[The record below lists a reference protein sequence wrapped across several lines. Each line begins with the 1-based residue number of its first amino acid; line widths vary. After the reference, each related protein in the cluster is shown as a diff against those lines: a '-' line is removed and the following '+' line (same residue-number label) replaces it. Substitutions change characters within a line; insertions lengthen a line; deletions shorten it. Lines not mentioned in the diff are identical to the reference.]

1 MDILRPALLAVA
13 LVACAPSLAGFGEI
27 PDAPTSE
34 TPDAAGGDAAPAEA
48 TVRPDTAE
56 DTADASDGAAA
67 PDAAPVADAAV
78 EAATPDVSEAGADVG
93 AEAATDATSRPCSVA
108 TECGTLRPGWVPSC
122 QRGGCVDVCPTS
134 YADCDG
140 NAVNA
145 CETRITSRLNCGAC
159 GRVCPTSCIVRP
171 GGAYECT

>member
-48 TVRPDTAE
+48 AVRP
-56 DTADASDGAAA
+56 DTADASDGAAT

-78 EAATPDVSEAGADVG
+78 EAATPDASEAAADVA
-93 AEAATDATSRPCSVA
+93 AEVAAADARLRPCSVA

-122 QRGGCVDVCPTS
+122 QRGECVDVCPMS

-140 NAVNA
+140 SAVNA

-171 GGAYECT
+171 GGVYECT

>member
-27 PDAPTSE
+27 PDASVA
-34 TPDAAGGDAAPAEA
+34 PDAAGGDVAPAEA
-48 TVRPDTAE
+48 AVRPDTSE
-56 DTADASDGAAA
+56 DTADASDGAAT

-78 EAATPDVSEAGADVG
+78 EAATPDASEAGADVG
-93 AEAATDATSRPCSVA
+93 AEVTAADARLRPCSVA

-122 QRGGCVDVCPTS
+122 QGGECVDVCPMS

-140 NAVNA
+140 SAVNA

-171 GGAYECT
+171 GGVYECT